1 MSEETIAVSR
11 TESPLSFEDTCPIK
25 LPHPETLQ
33 LEENTLKNE
42 SVGNIVT
49 VVEPYSAKIT
59 VVDGSC
65 DSVCQRSHYSSPDLG
80 IESDP
85 NHESS
90 APEHKEDGANKY
102 QMFPFKL
109 QPSKTTFT
117 ESTGRWSG
125 IKYLFIFFLCL
136 YLVFKHLIAIFYKF
150 DIESFLQVNLFG
162 QMRLFHLKQKEKTS
176 LCILVCL

>member
-25 LPHPETLQ
+25 LPHPKTLQ

-42 SVGNIVT
+42 SLGNVVT
-49 VVEPYSAKIT
+49 VIEPYSAKIT

-90 APEHKEDGANKY
+90 APEHKEDGASKY

-109 QPSKTTFT
+109 QPSKTPFT
-117 ESTGRWSG
+117 ESAGRWSG
-125 IKYLFIFFLCL
+125 IKYLFNFTSVFF
-136 YLVFKHLIAIFYKF
+136 FFY
-150 DIESFLQVNLFG
+150 
-162 QMRLFHLKQKEKTS
+162 MY
-176 LCILVCL
+176 VCSNIT

>member
-25 LPHPETLQ
+25 LPHPETLR

-49 VVEPYSAKIT
+49 VIEPYSAKIT

-90 APEHKEDGANKY
+90 APEHKEDGASKY

-109 QPSKTTFT
+109 QPSKTAFT
-117 ESTGRWSG
+117 ESAGRWPG
-125 IKYLFIFFLCL
+125 IKYF
-136 YLVFKHLIAIFYKF
+136 LVFKHRLYIFYKF
-150 DIESFLQVNLFG
+150 DFYLIYFL
-162 QMRLFHLKQKEKTS
+162 
-176 LCILVCL
+176 